1 MFLKWGTEKIFMTS
15 EILTTFENSI
25 PLKPYCTDELSLG
38 LKIRPAETA
47 IKKRYIQPNKPTD
60 LRWLVYDVDRST
72 AHYDWQDLH
81 APAPNFTVMN
91 PDNGH
96 AHLYYGLEVP
106 VFMQMGAKQNP
117 IRYVS
122 SVDVA
127 LTQKLEADPAY
138 AKLIAKNPLHGSWSL
153 NIWNDR
159 SYELAELAD
168 WLDLSAMTDR
178 RVRLPE
184 IGLGRNCNLFDATRF
199 FAYREIRKPVEN
211 LLFPELYS
219 LESFILRC
227 QCYAKLHNTFSV
239 PLPVRECETIGKSVG
254 KWVYQHM
261 SPEGFLEWCH
271 KRARY
276 GNQKSIEVRS
286 AKADLK
292 AEQVKAYKLD
302 NPTASMRTIAKKL
315 GLFGCF
321 LDLSRDCKTA
331 WQIPVLFLTAVWGW
345 GFVCRNFSS

>member
-1 MFLKWGTEKIFMTS
+1 MTS
-15 EILTTFENSI
+15 EILNTFENSI
-25 PLKPYCTDELSLG
+25 PQKPYCTDDLSLG
-38 LKIRPAETA
+38 LKIRPAEIA

-60 LRWLVYDVDRST
+60 LRWLIYDVDRST

-106 VFMQMGAKQNP
+106 VFMQMGARQNP

-127 LTQKLEADPAY
+127 LTQKLDADPAY
-138 AKLIAKNPLHGSWSL
+138 AKLIAKNPLHRTWNL
-153 NIWNDR
+153 NVWNDR
-159 SYELAELAD
+159 SYNLDELAD

-227 QCYAKLHNTFSV
+227 QNYAKLHNTFSV

-254 KWVYQHM
+254 KWVYEHM
-261 SPEGFLEWCH
+261 SPEGFREWGD
-271 KRARY
+271 KRR
-276 GNQKSIEVRS
+276 QKSIEVRS
-286 AKADLK
+286 AKASAMKTKVRRYK
-292 AEQVKAYKLD
+292 ANHPEMSNREIARKYGLSKD
-302 NPTASMRTIAKKL
+302 TIRIY
-315 GLFGCF
+315 
-321 LDLSRDCKTA
+321 LS
-331 WQIPVLFLTAVWGW
+331 
-345 GFVCRNFSS
+345 

>member
-227 QCYAKLHNTFSV
+227 Q
-239 PLPVRECETIGKSVG
+239 

>member
-1 MFLKWGTEKIFMTS
+1 MFLKLGIEKIFMTS
-15 EILTTFENSI
+15 EILNTFENSI
-25 PLKPYCTDELSLG
+25 PQKPYCTDDLSLG
-38 LKIRPAETA
+38 LKIRPAEIA

-60 LRWLVYDVDRST
+60 LRWLIYDVDRST

-199 FAYREIRKPVEN
+199 FAYREVRKPVEN

-254 KWVYQHM
+254 K
-261 SPEGFLEWCH
+261 
-271 KRARY
+271 
-276 GNQKSIEVRS
+276 
-286 AKADLK
+286 
-292 AEQVKAYKLD
+292 
-302 NPTASMRTIAKKL
+302 
-315 GLFGCF
+315 
-321 LDLSRDCKTA
+321 
-331 WQIPVLFLTAVWGW
+331 
-345 GFVCRNFSS
+345 

>member
-1 MFLKWGTEKIFMTS
+1 MFLKWGIEKIFMTS
-15 EILTTFENSI
+15 EILNTFEDSI
-25 PLKPYCTDELSLG
+25 PQKPYCTDDLSLG
-38 LKIRPAETA
+38 LKIRPAEIA

-60 LRWLVYDVDRST
+60 LRWLIYDVDRST

-106 VFMQMGAKQNP
+106 VFMQMGARQNP

-127 LTQKLEADPAY
+127 LTQKLDADPAY
-138 AKLIAKNPLHGSWSL
+138 AKLIAKNPLHRTWSL
-153 NIWNDR
+153 NVWNDR
-159 SYELAELAD
+159 SYNLDELAD
-168 WLDLSAMTDR
+168 WLDLSSMTDR

-227 QCYAKLHNTFSV
+227 QNYAKLHNTFSV
-239 PLPVRECETIGKSVG
+239 PLPVKECETIGKSVG
-254 KWVYQHM
+254 KWVFQHM
-261 SPEGFLEWCH
+261 SPEGFREWGD
-271 KRARY
+271 KRR
-276 GNQKSIEVRS
+276 QKSIDVRGKRREERRT
-286 AKADLK
+286 KAIQLRELGYTR
-292 AEQVKAYKLD
+292 AQ
-302 NPTASMRTIAKKL
+302 IAKKL
-315 GLFGCF
+315 CVTE
-321 LDLSRDCKTA
+321 KTI
-331 WQIPVLFLTAVWGW
+331 QRMKIF
-345 GFVCRNFSS
+345 

>member
-1 MFLKWGTEKIFMTS
+1 MFLKWGIEKIFMTS

-81 APAPNFTVMN
+81 APAPNFSVMN

-96 AHLYYGLEVP
+96 CHLYYGLEVP

-227 QCYAKLHNTFSV
+227 QNYAKIHNTFSV

-254 KWVYQHM
+254 KWVYEHM
-261 SPEGFLEWCH
+261 SPEGFREWGD
-271 KRARY
+271 KRR
-276 GNQKSIEVRS
+276 QKSIEVRS
-286 AKADLK
+286 AKSADR
-292 AEQVKAYKLD
+292 AVKAQELANKGYFRAD
-302 NPTASMRTIAKKL
+302 IAKELGVSEKTIQRMKL
-315 GLFGCF
+315 IYP
-321 LDLSRDCKTA
+321 K
-331 WQIPVLFLTAVWGW
+331 I
-345 GFVCRNFSS
+345 